1 MALEYASPEL
11 QADREVALAAV
22 REDGLALEYASP
34 ELQAD
39 KEVVLEAIRQDGWLL
54 EYASEELRGDREVV
68 LEAVRQ
74 NVRALKYASEE
85 LKGDKEVALEAIRQD
100 GWLLEYASE
109 ELRGDR
115 EVALEVVRGQK
126 EKLIEVIKSMITQS
140 DILAFASDELKENPT
155 FISEVLGVVFGEKQS
170 LSHDS
175 SAIAETIQ
183 PTQSEINGVMREIV
197 YAKEA
202 DKETQKGDATS
213 QNTESEGR

>member
-1 MALEYASPEL
+1 MRDA
-11 QADREVALAAV
+11 
-22 REDGLALEYASP
+22 GLALEYASE
-34 ELQAD
+34 ELRGD
-39 KEVVLEAIRQDGWLL
+39 KEVVLEAVRQNGWLL

-74 NVRALKYASEE
+74 NVVAYA
-85 LKGDKEVALEAIRQD
+85 KKN
-100 GWLLEYASE
+100 
-109 ELRGDR
+109 
-115 EVALEVVRGQK
+115 
-126 EKLIEVIKSMITQS
+126 LIEVIKSMINKI
-140 DILAFASDELKENPT
+140 DILTFASDKLKENPT
-155 FISEVLGVVFGEKQS
+155 FILDVLSVFIRDEKQS

-197 YAKEA
+197 YEKEA